1 MHDDDLAAMLAE
13 PLRSMGARD
22 GDVVAVTQKIV
33 SKAEGRVVPDGGEGR
48 SVWVTRETRRVVAR
62 RGDLIIAETHHGF
75 VCANA
80 GVDASNVEEGF
91 VSLLPVD
98 PDASAEALRAS
109 LAQRLGLSRL
119 GVVITDTFGRPWR
132 NGLVNVAIGCA
143 GLPAIIDLRG
153 NADHHGRALEVTVV
167 ALADEVAAAS
177 GLVMG
182 KSARVPVALVRGV
195 DLTAGAPGRAVDL
208 IRAPDEDL
216 FREGVI
222 EP

>member
-1 MHDDDLAAMLAE
+1 
-13 PLRSMGARD
+13 
-22 GDVVAVTQKIV
+22 
-33 SKAEGRVVPDGGEGR
+33 
-48 SVWVTRETRRVVAR
+48 VWVTRETRRVVAR

-98 PDASAEALRAS
+98 PDASAEALRTS
-109 LAQRLGLSRL
+109 LAQRLGLSHL

-167 ALADEVAAAS
+167 ALADEVGAAS

-182 KSARVPVALVRGV
+182 KSARVPVALIRGV